1 MKRVAVNSH
10 KSQPV
15 DEEARLNFR
24 HESLLQDYLER
35 QKEFVSKKK
44 KLQAAK
50 QKRDILVA
58 EIRFLRRRHR
68 HLLKIK
74 PAETEPEVQH
84 QKSDIQPKKFSRKR
98 KSDAN
103 EAVLNK
109 PSQVLPEEGGGE
121 QIVSEPIRVEKK
133 PKNCLVDDEKVGKK
147 KFALQ
152 DPVALN
158 V

>member
-1 MKRVAVNSH
+1 MLSVFFVFGFCVLHYFLSESRKVR
-10 KSQPV
+10 
-15 DEEARLNFR
+15 EACNLICS
-24 HESLLQDYLER
+24 SLLT
-35 QKEFVSKKK
+35 F
-44 KLQAAK
+44 
-50 QKRDILVA
+50 
-58 EIRFLRRRHR
+58 RFLRRRHR